1 MKTFF
6 QTLALALA
14 LVTISAAPATAQ
26 KMDTGVQFAQAGL
39 GFGGWASYTNQT
51 PIISLSYMHGIDND
65 FLNGRL
71 AVGGTV
77 GYKSATYGWSSYDWR
92 YTYTYVAGRATW
104 HPNFIKSERFDA
116 YAGVSLGMLMVKFDS
131 TDDFY
136 DDVDTSGSSM
146 VFSGLIGARYA
157 FSDKIGAYM
166 ELGSNLGYATV
177 GVSVQL

>member
-6 QTLALALA
+6 QTLCLAIALF
-14 LVTISAAPATAQ
+14 TISASPASAQ
-26 KMDTGVQFAQAGL
+26 KMDTGVKFAQAGL
-39 GFGGWASYTNQT
+39 GFGGWADYTSQT
-51 PIISLSYMHGIDND
+51 PIISLSYMHGIKDD

-71 AVGGTV
+71 AVGGTA
-77 GYKSATYGWSSYDWR
+77 GFKQASYGWSSYDWH

-116 YAGVSLGMLMVKFDS
+116 YAGLSLGVLMVKFDS

-136 DDVDTSGSSM
+136 DDIDVSGSTA
-146 VFSGLIGARYA
+146 VLSGLIGARYS
-157 FSDKIGAYM
+157 FTDKIGAYM